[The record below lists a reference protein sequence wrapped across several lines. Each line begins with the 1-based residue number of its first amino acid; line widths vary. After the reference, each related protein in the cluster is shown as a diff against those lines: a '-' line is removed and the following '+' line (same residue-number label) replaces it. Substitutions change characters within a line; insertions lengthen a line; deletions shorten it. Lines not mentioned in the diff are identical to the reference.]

1 MTPATSPAGSS
12 TANGLNQLRLTGSP
26 VEGAVPDAIA
36 AKAPQQN
43 PPMAT
48 TCSAM
53 SAYCTQA
60 ASRMPRTAMAALRA
74 IRPTAIDTVATGFSA
89 IASRPNA
96 ASR

>member
-26 VEGAVPDAIA
+26 VEGAVPAAIA
-36 AKAPQQN
+36 ENAPQQK
-43 PPMAT
+43 PPIAT

-53 SAYCTQA
+53 SAYCTHA
-60 ASRMPRTAMAALRA
+60 ASWMPRTAIAALRA
-74 IRPTAIDTVATGFSA
+74 MRPTAIDTVATGFSA
-89 IASRPNA
+89 MASRPNE